1 MGTSIVSSRCSLQP
15 IHIPMN
21 FHGLPRVFLWFS
33 YGFTMFSYV
42 FPMFFHF
49 FMVSSW
55 KIPRVPG
62 SPSSSRPLRPRRGE
76 AQGPQVAAP
85 HAAPQA
91 EEVSELRGNETIVVY
106 IYIYIVHMYNI
117 HVTIVFY
124 ICIYIYIYVY
134 IYMYIIHVHRFFE
147 KLPVRN
153 MWEPSCQWTMGP
165 EMGMFVDGW
174 ESNNILVYWHMY
186 VSVIYIYIHS

>member
-91 EEVSELRGNETIVVY
+91 EEVSELRGNDTIVVY
-106 IYIYIVHMYNI
+106 IYIYSTYVQYTCNYSVLYM
-117 HVTIVFY
+117 
-124 ICIYIYIYVY
+124 YIYICVY
-134 IYMYIIHVHRFFE
+134 IHV
-147 KLPVRN
+147 
-153 MWEPSCQWTMGP
+153 
-165 EMGMFVDGW
+165 
-174 ESNNILVYWHMY
+174 
-186 VSVIYIYIHS
+186 